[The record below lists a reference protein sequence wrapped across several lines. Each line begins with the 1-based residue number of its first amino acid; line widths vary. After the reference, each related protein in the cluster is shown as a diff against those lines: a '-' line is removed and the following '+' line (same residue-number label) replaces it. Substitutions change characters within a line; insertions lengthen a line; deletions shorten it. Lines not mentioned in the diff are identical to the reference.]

1 MTSERQARANRANA
15 RRSTGPTSAPGKARA
30 AQNARRHG
38 LSQDILADALLARE
52 VEDLAQRLVDE
63 ADRPDLIDL
72 ARRIAAAQIDVQ
84 RIRFFRQRRMHE
96 AVPAFVG
103 GGREGPCRPEAVDPD
118 QLAAALAPLAKEL
131 QAVDRY
137 ARRALSRRKFAI
149 RDFAAGQRRGADG
162 LFTWTAVRPH
172 PQRRP
177 RAWRAKSPRC
187 VGEALRQLEWI
198 RQQRAEIIEQLA
210 AAEARA
216 GTA

>member
-15 RRSTGPTSAPGKARA
+15 RRSTGPTSARGKARA

-38 LSQDILADALLARE
+38 LSQDILADPVLARE
-52 VEDLAQRLVDE
+52 VEDFAQRLVDE

-84 RIRFFRQRRMHE
+84 RIRLFRQRRMQ

-149 RDFAAGQRRGADG
+149 RDFAAAQRRGADG
-162 LFTWTAVRPH
+162 LFTWMAVRPH

-187 VGEALRQLEWI
+187 AGEALRQLEWI
-198 RQQRAEIIEQLA
+198 RQQRAEIMEQLA
-210 AAEARA
+210 R
-216 GTA
+216 GQI